1 MCKLNEKYLGELF
14 KHETTLSLLGTK
26 FDIFMLRSIEL
37 YDPTNLIKDC
47 GQRPSD
53 IFNLVDV
60 KNKYTIQ
67 VEAKDNVR
75 QYSKS
80 VVDELGLYQ
89 IFMSINNPR
98 ANKFRANIANNLTR
112 FREVLGMDL
121 GSFVDR
127 LEHNILQTD
136 CKAVFNRIHTLPIEI
151 SKMLEDLINEK
162 ILVIN
167 NAYTLPV
174 YEGDII
180 VNELRNTDYIK
191 NINKV
196 ENVTVI
202 RYFIEYENTI
212 KSLSKVFNVTDKFLI
227 EELGRNEIYSSMP
240 ELITKVYFNSEDIY
254 DYINKQLEENKLG
267 IKGTVEELYESFINN
282 IIDNKGLSRILTV
295 SLSKYINVNKSYS
308 RDVYYQFREK
318 VDEYLN
324 MGYNYQDAIKET
336 KKDMKDNYL

>member
-1 MCKLNEKYLGELF
+1 MCKLNEKYIGELF
-14 KHETTLSLLGTK
+14 NLETTLSLLGTK
-26 FDIFMLRSIEL
+26 FDIFMLRSIEM
-37 YDPTNLIKDC
+37 YDPKNLIKDC

-53 IFNLVDV
+53 IFNLVDD
-60 KNKYTIQ
+60 KNKYIIEIEDKEKNRFT
-67 VEAKDNVR
+67 
-75 QYSKS
+75 KS
-80 VVDELGLYQ
+80 VVDESGLYQ

-98 ANKFRANIANNLTR
+98 AKKFRANIANNLTR
-112 FREVLGMDL
+112 FREALGMDL
-121 GSFVDR
+121 GSFVDT

-136 CKAVFNRIHTLPIEI
+136 CKSVFNRIHTLPIEI
-151 SKMLEDLINEK
+151 SKMLEGLINEK

-180 VNELRNTDYIK
+180 VNELRNTEYIK

-212 KSLSKVFNVTDKFLI
+212 KSLSKVLNVTDKFLI
-227 EELGRNEIYSSMP
+227 EELGRKELYSSMP

-254 DYINKQLEENKLG
+254 EYINKQLEDNKLG
-267 IKGTVEELYESFINN
+267 IEGTVEELYESFINN

-318 VDEYLN
+318 VEEYLN
-324 MGYNYQDAIKET
+324 MGYNYQNAIKET
-336 KKDMKDNYL
+336 KKYMKDNYL